1 MSPFQGLVCL
11 VGVFFFW
18 DVVYWLIGSL
28 LAKTR
33 RFHKV
38 GIRMLAMSL
47 LVPGR
52 SVARQCRQD
61 CDNVRCG
68 NWTCTKYS
76 KPNN

>member
-28 LAKTR
+28 LVKTR

-38 GIRMLAMSL
+38 GIRMLAMSM

-52 SVARQCRQD
+52 YVARQCRQD

-68 NWTCTKYS
+68 NWNCAKYA
-76 KPNN
+76 KPKN